1 MAILFTM
8 DLGLRLG
15 LRICIV
21 AFFGVGA
28 LVSVW
33 FALWVSY
40 TPNKK
45 SNRPSLK
52 EDVYRQAKPAREEP
66 PPSLLKEERKEKAN
80 PQPSA
85 LRKAIELKGEKR
97 ENADPQPDA
106 LKKQIEPPPLPL
118 KEEEKKMANPQPSA
132 LRNQLEREIE
142 EGFEELK
149 YTVVKARG
157 SITWQV
163 IGLSVLVFIVIMI
176 FITA

>member
-1 MAILFTM
+1 M
-8 DLGLRLG
+8 
-15 LRICIV
+15 
-21 AFFGVGA
+21 
-28 LVSVW
+28 
-33 FALWVSY
+33 
-40 TPNKK
+40 KK
-45 SNRPSLK
+45 RFK

-66 PPSLLKEERKEKAN
+66 PPSLLKEERKEKSN

-85 LRKAIELKGEKR
+85 LRKAIELKGVKR

-106 LKKQIEPPPLPL
+106 LKKQIEPAPLPPPLPL
-118 KEEEKKMANPQPSA
+118 KEEGKEMANPQPSA

>member
-1 MAILFTM
+1 M
-8 DLGLRLG
+8 
-15 LRICIV
+15 
-21 AFFGVGA
+21 
-28 LVSVW
+28 
-33 FALWVSY
+33 
-40 TPNKK
+40 KK
-45 SNRPSLK
+45 RFK

-66 PPSLLKEERKEKAN
+66 PPSLLKEERKEK
-80 PQPSA
+80 
-85 LRKAIELKGEKR
+85 
-97 ENADPQPDA
+97 
-106 LKKQIEPPPLPL
+106 
-118 KEEEKKMANPQPSA
+118 ANPQPSA